1 MKHRGLAVHAA
12 IWFGAAAAVFE
23 IEAGIAA
30 GGNWK
35 AVLLGRLVGGVLLF
49 AAGLI
54 GARTGQNAMET
65 TGSAFGIRGSRLFA
79 ALNLIQLVGWTAV
92 MVSQG
97 AKMVSTLSGADV
109 SWVMLGFAALVTIW
123 LYRGLWENS
132 RLLVVVMSVSAALA
146 VFTTFRMTAMPRTVA
161 LPETDFWQVFEMSVA
176 MSLSWLPLISD
187 YTSKSSRPV
196 ACTLVSTVVYTA
208 AGCWMGSL
216 GMVLAKCGI
225 SGLAEGF
232 VQAGISGVGIVV
244 VVLSTVVGTLLDT
257 YSAGE
262 SATVIGLDFPQKEAS
277 AVVCIVG
284 AAMALAGVIDLYS
297 NFLCI
302 IASVFAPMTAVLLTS
317 RYLVRNSRP
326 VWNFVAWE
334 AGALTYQ
341 MAGASPIGPTLTA
354 ILVSAVLTLCFSLRK
369 VVPPHQS

>member
-12 IWFGAAAAVFE
+12 IWFGAAAPVFE
-23 IEAGIAA
+23 VEAGLAC

-54 GARTGQNAMET
+54 GARTGQNAMQT
-65 TGSAFGIRGSRLFA
+65 TASAFGVRGSRLFA

-97 AKMVSTLSGADV
+97 SKMVSALSGADV
-109 SWVMLGFAALVTIW
+109 SWVTLGFAALVVLW
-123 LYRGLWENS
+123 LFRGLWENA
-132 RLLVVVMSVSAALA
+132 RLLVVSMSVLAALA
-146 VFTTFRMTAMPRTVA
+146 VFMTFRMTALPRTVA
-161 LPETDFWQVFEMSVA
+161 LPTADFWQVFEMSVA

-187 YTSKSSRPV
+187 YTGKSARPV
-196 ACTLVSTVVYTA
+196 ACTLVSTLVYTVV
-208 AGCWMGSL
+208 GCWMSLL
-216 GMVLAKCGI
+216 GMVLATCGI

-232 VQAGISGVGIVV
+232 VRAGIAGAGIVV

-262 SATVIGLDFPQKEAS
+262 SATVIGLDFPQREAS

-297 NFLCI
+297 NFLFL

-317 RYLVRNSRP
+317 RYLTRNSRP

-334 AGALTYQ
+334 AGAVTYQ
-341 MAGASPIGPTLTA
+341 MADASPIGPTLTA
-354 ILVSAVLTLCFSLRK
+354 ILVSAVLTLCFSLTR
-369 VVPPHQS
+369 PTPRQ